1 MIKFLSIIEQKS
13 VTLVI
18 FAIHEPNQT
27 IMKRIFTLAICI
39 AISGLSFGQVTPFTV
54 PMSTVNNAT
63 AFGANGTVGSAITT
77 FYVHWDSTYLYLG
90 WSGGRTNYSSDM
102 YYAAIDINPQPNGG
116 TPTGTD
122 DPFDNVGF
130 SSNAMDYLV
139 FYENNSTFHGSP
151 ATNGNAFEVWNGTS
165 GAWNF
170 QGRVG
175 GNDGTSSRIVFSD
188 GSGEVSL
195 RVNWASIGFT
205 PGVGVDFALVMRTNS
220 PSANNMWSRFP
231 IANPI
236 VGSTPKTLNQV
247 MYFPKTGSGVNPSV
261 SWGGGVLPVTLA
273 DFSTSVSNNHIHLNC
288 TTASE
293 INNSHFEIER
303 SNDGNSW
310 TTIGQVSGAGTT
322 TTAHH
327 YTFIDHNPALGYNY
341 YRLKQVD
348 FDGAY
353 DYSEIVSAALRGS
366 GSLTMSPNPVNDILY
381 LAPGTEIRIFDQLG
395 RMVFST
401 LVSGNSIDISNLP
414 SGLYIADLRNC
425 SEQRTEQLIKQ

>member
-1 MIKFLSIIEQKS
+1 MKQLFTILFLLCCTS
-13 VTLVI
+13 
-18 FAIHEPNQT
+18 
-27 IMKRIFTLAICI
+27 
-39 AISGLSFGQVTPFTV
+39 LSFAQVTPYTV

-63 AFGANGTVGSAITT
+63 AFGSNGTVGSDFAT
-77 FYVHWDSTYLYLG
+77 FYVHWDDTYLYLG
-90 WSGGRTNYSSDM
+90 WSGGRTDYSSDM

-122 DPFDNVGF
+122 DAFNNVGF

-139 FYENNSTFHGSP
+139 FYENNSSFHGTP
-151 ATNGNAFEVWNGTS
+151 VTNGNAFEVWNGTS

-170 QGRVG
+170 QDRVG
-175 GNDGTSSRIVFSD
+175 GNDGSTSRIAFAV
-188 GSGEVSL
+188 GGGEVRL

-205 PGVGVDFALVMRTNS
+205 PGDGVDFALVMWTNNA
-220 PSANNMWSRFP
+220 SADFMWSRFP
-231 IANPI
+231 TANPG
-236 VGSTPKTLNQV
+236 VGSTPITLDQV
-247 MYFPKTGSGVNPSV
+247 MYFPSTGAGVNPSAA
-261 SWGGGVLPVTLA
+261 WGGAVLPIILQEFT
-273 DFSTSVSNNHIHLNC
+273 TSVNSNNINLHW

-293 INNSHFEIER
+293 INNSHFEIQR
-303 SNDGNSW
+303 SIDGHTW
-310 TTIGQVSGAGTT
+310 TAIGQVSGAGTT

-414 SGLYIADLRNC
+414 SGLYIADLRNG